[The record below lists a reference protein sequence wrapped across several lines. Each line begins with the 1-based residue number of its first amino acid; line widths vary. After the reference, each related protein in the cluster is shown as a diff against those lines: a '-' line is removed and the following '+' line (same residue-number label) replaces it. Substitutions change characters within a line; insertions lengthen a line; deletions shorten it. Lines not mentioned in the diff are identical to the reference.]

1 MCGRTETAA
10 GRRMVRALAG
20 AAAALTVRYGGGFLL
35 ALAGLG
41 WRCWVRNLMV
51 LALCVLLFQGIW
63 YGLQVLGERPG
74 VRGRWPEIVL
84 GMAGGAA
91 LAGLSLTAL
100 GVCLY
105 LRAPGRGR
113 LAVLAAALGCVL
125 VLQYGGGALLE
136 GRGLFWRGWV
146 QTALSLTGGGLA
158 VLLLAGTI
166 RGLGTLCLGK
176 DWVTAV
182 CVLGCA
188 AALLGAAACAGAG
201 LLEGGGRE
209 QVVRLAGET
218 LVVRDADLLH
228 QVGWRYVNLF
238 VHGEPLACWRVS

>member
-1 MCGRTETAA
+1 MTGMDTVSWLSFFTAS
-10 GRRMVRALAG
+10 
-20 AAAALTVRYGGGFLL
+20 
-35 ALAGLG
+35 GL
-41 WRCWVRNLMV
+41 
-51 LALCVLLFQGIW
+51 
-63 YGLQVLGERPG
+63 
-74 VRGRWPEIVL
+74 
-84 GMAGGAA
+84 GAA
-91 LAGLSLTAL
+91 LGVLSLTAL
-100 GVCLY
+100 GACLY
-105 LRAPGRGR
+105 LRAPGQRR
-113 LAVLAAALGCVL
+113 LAILAAALGCVL

-136 GRGLFWRGWV
+136 ERGLFWRGWV

-166 RGLGTLCLGK
+166 RGLGALCLGK

-201 LLEGGGRE
+201 LVGSGGRE

>member
-1 MCGRTETAA
+1 MKAGSSGGRSWGPGGDGDGHCELAQLFYRLRPGGGPGGAVPDGA
-10 GRRMVRALAG
+10 GGLPVSESPRAE
-20 AAAALTVRYGGGFLL
+20 AAA
-35 ALAGLG
+35 
-41 WRCWVRNLMV
+41 
-51 LALCVLLFQGIW
+51 I
-63 YGLQVLGERPG
+63 
-74 VRGRWPEIVL
+74 
-84 GMAGGAA
+84 
-91 LAGLSLTAL
+91 
-100 GVCLY
+100 
-105 LRAPGRGR
+105 
-113 LAVLAAALGCVL
+113 LAAALGCVL

-136 GRGLFWRGWV
+136 ERGLFWRGWV

-166 RGLGTLCLGK
+166 RGLGALCLGK

-201 LLEGGGRE
+201 LVGSGGRE

>member
-1 MCGRTETAA
+1 MDTVSWLSFFTAS
-10 GRRMVRALAG
+10 
-20 AAAALTVRYGGGFLL
+20 
-35 ALAGLG
+35 GL
-41 WRCWVRNLMV
+41 
-51 LALCVLLFQGIW
+51 
-63 YGLQVLGERPG
+63 
-74 VRGRWPEIVL
+74 
-84 GMAGGAA
+84 GAA
-91 LAGLSLTAL
+91 LGVLSLTAL
-100 GVCLY
+100 GACLY
-105 LRAPGRGR
+105 LRAPGQRR
-113 LAVLAAALGCVL
+113 LAI
-125 VLQYGGGALLE
+125 LQYGGGALLE
-136 GRGLFWRGWV
+136 ERGLFWRGWV

-166 RGLGTLCLGK
+166 RGLGALCLGK

-188 AALLGAAACAGAG
+188 AALLGAAACTGAG
-201 LLEGGGRE
+201 LVGSGGRE